1 MTGLGGPDPLG
12 ELAEGI
18 ARAALAVPGVAALS
32 GGAFGAVATSLP
44 GRRVVGVAL
53 RETSGEVAF
62 VGELGYD
69 LRAVAEA
76 NGLLAGIPGYGE
88 GWNPWAPATRG
99 EVAQLL
105 FNTLTLDRQ

>member
-53 RETSGEVAF
+53 REMSGEVAF

-69 LRAVAEA
+69 LRAVAERVRA
-76 NGLLAGIPGYGE
+76 SAEELAGRPIDVVVADLQAPGDRTVGE
-88 GWNPWAPATRG
+88 HTESDER
-99 EVAQLL
+99 
-105 FNTLTLDRQ
+105 

>member
-44 GRRVVGVAL
+44 GRRVIGVAL

-69 LRAVAEA
+69 LRAVAEQVRA
-76 NGLLAGIPGYGE
+76 SAEELAERPIDVVVADLQAPGERTAGE
-88 GWNPWAPATRG
+88 HTESDER
-99 EVAQLL
+99 
-105 FNTLTLDRQ
+105 